1 MTTNKIYDPKY
12 ILLPE
17 HFIDVAPQAIP
28 EVAMRQYKARAELAV
43 TLPLFDPMFNDF
55 CERMARVTGRNKF
68 TIAEAGYGM
77 SNERIYW

>member
-1 MTTNKIYDPKY
+1 VTTNKVYKPTIM
-12 ILLPE
+12 LLPE

-28 EVAMRQYKARAELAV
+28 EWAMRQYKARAELCV

-55 CERMARVTGRNKF
+55 CERMARVTGKSKF
-68 TIAEAGYGM
+68 AIAEAGYGM